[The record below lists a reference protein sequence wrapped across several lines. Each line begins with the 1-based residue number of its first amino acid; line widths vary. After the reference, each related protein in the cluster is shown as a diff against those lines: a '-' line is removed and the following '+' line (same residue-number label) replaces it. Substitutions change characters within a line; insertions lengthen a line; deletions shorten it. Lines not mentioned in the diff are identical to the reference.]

1 MKILILVTII
11 LSVNLHSYEFIRN
24 ENLDKHQIFESMELV
39 NDNLYILTRKSYDKT
54 LKKGLA
60 GLFQYSTTGEFK
72 EIEMSY
78 IEDNINHNIYLN
90 TFGKFTS
97 NSKGELFYISDA
109 IYKYSNNSWNKIQ
122 FSEFSEGTLFTQLVF
137 DKNDNLWFV
146 CFNTT
151 KSNFEGGLYK
161 FDGANLTKIHN
172 GLFDNS
178 IVNSSNLL
186 VLENGNIVA
195 QRYWDQSEED
205 YAKFNQEDL
214 WIFDSTGNLVTT
226 ELIELSSGLPN
237 YQDYNVSSE
246 NNINKKI
253 SQIYETSKNDIFIS
267 TMARTL
273 YYQEDGKMYPFSC
286 CESLSR
292 YNPKADSW
300 KVFTKEDG
308 LQLNSKSK
316 FVRYDPVY
324 GVKELLDK
332 RILFTGSK
340 GFYIIN
346 ENGKIVRI
354 DSDFLLEN
362 GKFIVFGDELN
373 DKEVFNFRVGTLFGN
388 GYDAIAQSSL
398 GFSNIKIDSKGN
410 MYFFYSYGI
419 FIINENNFLI
429 SDVEDK
435 QDELSLYPNPSN
447 NKITISGIGRKNSYK
462 IMNLLGEVV
471 LEGIYSETIDISNLS
486 KGHYFIQIN
495 DVNKIKNL
503 KFIKN

>member
-1 MKILILVTII
+1 MKLLILVTII
-11 LSVNLHSYEFIRN
+11 LSLNLHSYEFIRN
-24 ENLDKHQIFESMELV
+24 DNLDKHQSLVSMELV
-39 NDNLYILTRKSYDKT
+39 NDNLYILTRKTYDKT
-54 LKKGLA
+54 LKKDLA
-60 GLFQYSTTGEFK
+60 GMFQYSASGEFK
-72 EIEMSY
+72 EIEMIY
-78 IEDNINHNIYLN
+78 IEDNIKYNIYLN
-90 TFGKFTS
+90 SLGKFTS

-109 IYKYSNNSWNKIQ
+109 VYMYSNNVWNKIQ
-122 FSEFSEGTLFTQLVF
+122 FNEFSEGTIFTQLVF
-137 DKNDNLWFV
+137 DKNDNMWFV
-146 CFNTT
+146 CYNTT
-151 KSNFEGGLYK
+151 KANFEGGLYK
-161 FDGANLTKIHN
+161 FDGSNLTKIHN
-172 GLFDNS
+172 GMFDNL

-186 VLENGNIVA
+186 VLENGNIA
-195 QRYWDQSEED
+195 SQRYWDESEED
-205 YAKFNQEDL
+205 YTKYNQEDL

-237 YQDYNVSSE
+237 YQDYNVSSA

-253 SQIYETSKNDIFIS
+253 SQIYETSKNEIFIS

-273 YYQEDGKMYPFSC
+273 YYEENGKMYPFSC
-286 CESLSR
+286 CESLSS
-292 YNPKADSW
+292 YNPNADSW

-308 LQLNSKSK
+308 LQLNPKSN
-316 FVRYDPVY
+316 FERYEPVY
-324 GVKELLDK
+324 GVKELSDK

-346 ENGKIVRI
+346 ENGKIVKI

-362 GKFIVFGDELN
+362 GKFIVLGDELY

-388 GYDAIAQSSL
+388 GYDAIPKSTL
-398 GFSNIKIDSKGN
+398 GFSNMKINSKGD
-410 MYFFYSYGI
+410 MYFFYSNAI

-447 NKITISGIGRKNSYK
+447 NKITINGIGRKDSYK

-471 LEGIYSETIDISNLS
+471 LEGIYSETMDISNLS
-486 KGHYFIQIN
+486 KGHYFIQIIN
-495 DVNKIKNL
+495 TNKIKNL